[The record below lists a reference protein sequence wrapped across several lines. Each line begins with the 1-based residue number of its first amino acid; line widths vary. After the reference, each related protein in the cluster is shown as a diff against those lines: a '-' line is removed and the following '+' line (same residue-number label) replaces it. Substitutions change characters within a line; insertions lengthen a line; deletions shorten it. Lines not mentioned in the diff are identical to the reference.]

1 MESLEIKLTEKLLSW
16 ATVAYVKENTHTHT
30 HTYIYTYTSHTA
42 NTPHRHIHPTQTYTH
57 IHNTLRHTY
66 RSNKTH
72 TYIPPSP
79 PYTLHIT
86 YKPQTYEKFFLSKV
100 VDLPKAN
107 DPYVLPTFSLLHV
120 LHFNANLF
128 ILLNSFSHYTET
140 PIIPDSMGTW

>member
-1 MESLEIKLTEKLLSW
+1 M
-16 ATVAYVKENTHTHT
+16 AYVKENTHTHILIFT
-30 HTYIYTYTSHTA
+30 HIPLILQTPYIDIYTLHK
-42 NTPHRHIHPTQTYTH
+42 HIHTSSIHLDIHIDQT
-57 IHNTLRHTY
+57 
-66 RSNKTH
+66 KPH

-107 DPYVLPTFSLLHV
+107 DPYVLPSFSLLHV

-140 PIIPDSMGTW
+140 PIIPDSMGT